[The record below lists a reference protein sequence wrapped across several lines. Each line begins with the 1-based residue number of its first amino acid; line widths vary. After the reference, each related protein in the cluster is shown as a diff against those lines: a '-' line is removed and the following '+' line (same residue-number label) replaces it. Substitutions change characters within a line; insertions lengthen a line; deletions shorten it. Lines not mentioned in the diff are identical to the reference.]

1 MEIKVRNNNGISM
14 IALIVTIMVLIILS
28 GIVIGV
34 GGNIFNETQNDTS
47 MSELKIVKQAV
58 LEKYAKYIIVN
69 DQDILVGES
78 ISKAEVESII
88 SGTDISLRSEDG
100 YYRLTPELLTQIGI
114 SNSKDTYIVNYITG
128 EVINS
133 TKLKTKDN
141 QILYTYGT

>member
-1 MEIKVRNNNGISM
+1 MKIKFENNNGISM

-88 SGTDISLRSEDG
+88 SGIDISLKSADG

>member
-1 MEIKVRNNNGISM
+1 MEIKIENNNGISM

-69 DQDILVGES
+69 DQDILVGEP
-78 ISKAEVESII
+78 ILKTEVESII
-88 SGTDISLRSEDG
+88 SELGISLKSADG

>member
-1 MEIKVRNNNGISM
+1 MEIKVGNNNGISM